1 MGLLISTLVESLQVA
16 MYSSF
21 LVSVLPTILL
31 SGFVFPIA
39 SMPRLVQLIS
49 FLVPARYFLLVV
61 RGIYLR
67 GAGFGSLYEPFVI
80 ILVFGTVLV
89 AAAVERLRRSL

>member
-1 MGLLISTLVESLQVA
+1 MCIRD
-16 MYSSF
+16 
-21 LVSVLPTILL
+21 SVLPTILM

-49 FLVPARYFLLVV
+49 LLVPARYFLLVV

-67 GAGFGSLYEPFVI
+67 GAGFGSLYQPFLI
-80 ILVFGTVLV
+80 ILFFGTVLIAV
-89 AAAVERLRRSL
+89 AVERLRRSL